1 MAQFMFDGIIE
12 GLKLTKCPLQPPD
25 IPSLKKALGGTMCS
39 KLYAQVIVWVST
51 ELCSVSPIGEAITMP
66 CGPTEEPIF
75 RVELSSLLT
84 DLECPAPGLGG
95 AESLTD
101 PNNRTSALYFLIH
114 ELMSSQIGTVN
125 KSTKTQVNTKTGCFS
140 GHPALADLALIYHVL
155 ELPQPSASSTAQDI
169 FDVAVKRI
177 LDITT
182 GPRALSAGEPLLQT
196 SLSPALCVQFEEL
209 CHTMNE
215 EYTTRFSTLL
225 KRLDLTITS
234 FKWSKHAKD
243 KCSEI
248 DKVYLAQRSLMQSK
262 TNLSIAD
269 VLAARTDL
277 LLVGRTSSGAV
288 RTNTKSNI
296 NNMVIVGKVPDRGGR
311 PHEQRPEPEVP
322 SWQKNN
328 RGRGGHSQQSR
339 GGKSQAAQGRQFQQ
353 QPRDNSHQERGERP
367 YDRRGSASG
376 RGTRGNSAARAS
388 ASSYQRGSWG
398 GYSRGSRGGGGG
410 GSVY

>member
-25 IPSLKKALGGTMCS
+25 VPSLKKALGGTTCS
-39 KLYAQVIVWVST
+39 KMYAQVMVWVT
-51 ELCSVSPIGEAITMP
+51 KELCSVCPIGEAVTMP
-66 CGPTEEPIF
+66 NGPSEEPIF
-75 RVELSSLLT
+75 RVEVSALLT
-84 DLECPAPGLGG
+84 DLECPSPGLGG

-101 PNNRTSALYFLIH
+101 PNNRTCALYFLLH
-114 ELMSSQIGTVN
+114 ELMSCQMSAAN
-125 KSTKTQVNTKTGCFS
+125 SSTKTQVNTKTGCFS

-155 ELPQPSASSTAQDI
+155 ELPQPSSTSTAQDI
-169 FDVAVKRI
+169 FDVAIKRI

-182 GPRALSAGEPLLQT
+182 GSSGRNAGEPLVQT
-196 SLSPALCVQFEEL
+196 SLSPELLVQFEEL
-209 CHTMNE
+209 CHAMNE

-234 FKWSKHAKD
+234 FKWSKQAKD
-243 KCSEI
+243 KCSEL
-248 DKVYLAQRSLMQSK
+248 DKVYLAQRSLMQCRTS
-262 TNLSIAD
+262 LSISD

-277 LLVGRTSSGAV
+277 LLMGKTSSGVV

-322 SWQKNN
+322 SWQRNS
-328 RGRGGHSQQSR
+328 RGRGGQSHQSR
-339 GGKSQAAQGRQFQQ
+339 GGKSQASQGRQFQQ
-353 QPRDNSHQERGERP
+353 QPRDNSHQDRGP

-376 RGTRGNSAARAS
+376 RGTRGGATARAS
-388 ASSYQRGSWG
+388 AQSYQRGSWG
-398 GYSRGSRGGGGG
+398 GYSRGNRGGPG